1 MKTAM
6 QEVATELLEN
16 TLIKELKIGI
26 IITVVDIMTRGL
38 EKEKQQIIDA
48 QNYSQR
54 GVTGEIYYEM
64 TFKND

>member
-1 MKTAM
+1 MLDDWLFETIYK
-6 QEVATELLEN
+6 
-16 TLIKELKIGI
+16 GI
-26 IITVVDIMTRGL
+26 DWK

>member
-6 QEVATELLEN
+6 QELIETLESQG
-16 TLIKELKIGI
+16 LEMFG
-26 IITVVDIMTRGL
+26 MEEFL
-38 EKEKQQIIDA
+38 EKEKQQIINA